1 MKKMTWKWIHYRKNN
16 VHIVEIYV
24 TKCMWLDRIEKKMSN
39 KTAIEKVK
47 GERGREFNL
56 LLNLQL
62 NNRNKCQFYVLV
74 EINEIWSF
82 EDLINNTQHTS
93 I

>member
-1 MKKMTWKWIHYRKNN
+1 M
-16 VHIVEIYV
+16 YV
-24 TKCMWLDRIEKKMSN
+24 TWSNREKMSN

-47 GERGREFNL
+47 GKREKEFNL

-62 NNRNKCQFYVLV
+62 NNRNRCQFYVLV